1 MMCSWTKLAVYKWIF
16 LLLLILFPA
25 GLCAQF
31 PSLGDNS
38 LRQLQSCPVVKE
50 PDTCQRTFFK
60 EYTSSSGFI
69 RMRQIMKSGKDFLI
83 PAIWRTA
90 PNWNMDWLGLV
101 KMDTAGHL
109 KETRLLGLP
118 NLYISKLIA
127 LRDGNFLIF
136 GTYGNSSTFAELYFA
151 KIDPQLNIIWEQK
164 LTSTPYFNT
173 VAEVVESKEGDLY
186 CYVIDHEI
194 NNIEARV
201 AMKLTATGQPV
212 WIKKFNTGPNNFLGQ
227 GEYIAAIVELGDNII
242 LKYNEEVSDFS
253 PHLMS
258 LKKSDGSINW
268 VRKYQMDGPFGGS
281 NAFKLNTL
289 LSDGTNIYMQG
300 YTQGKDIFL
309 KIRPDGSMGLA
320 KKVVSSTVI
329 CGDMSFRADGRLLLN
344 VANIT
349 LGGISGVL
357 EMDTSFNVLRSQYMQ
372 RPGDLGFGGVA
383 PVGDSLVY
391 ESGTFWNPD
400 AHIASL
406 LFVKYNFNSSFGNCA
421 VADQPF
427 VLSEI
432 NQPTVT
438 KTVPQSSPAL
448 PVQNA
453 ITTTILPLDMCYA
466 AYYCGNAP
474 ACTDIKLQGPETICD
489 TSNVYSF
496 KVEKNSGCNGMVGW
510 SMDTIP
516 QQVRIVSKTD
526 AELQLKVLKSGNFK
540 IHSRV
545 FASCGWLEDSI
556 SVTANAQNTSLDLGK
571 DTVLCE
577 GNTMILH
584 AGAWFSSYQWQD
596 GSTDS
601 VFAVK
606 APGLYYVQVA
616 ACDNL
621 ISDSIV
627 VGPQPKI
634 PFDIG
639 PDRTKCNSDT
649 LHLNAPAGFIS
660 YSWGPNYNISY
671 SNAIS
676 AIINPLVD
684 TMYYVKAQKSP
695 GCFVYDSVTIK
706 VHTSPG
712 IGLGRDTSFCI
723 GNAIT
728 LSAPSMFSAYLW
740 NTGASTQQITV
751 STAGSYSVRAKTIEG
766 CYSSDTIIVA
776 SVYPLPVINLDKN
789 PEICYGGSRLLDA
802 GAFNSYVWQ
811 NGSTKRTLVATT
823 IGTYYVTVTDQHGCV
838 NSDTTILKTVV
849 PVPDGFLPPDMS
861 LCTYETKVLKPSG
874 TYQQYLWSTG
884 AANASIDISR
894 GGLYW
899 LQVVDSKG
907 CKGVDSTIVIA
918 KDCMEGV
925 YIPTAFSPNN
935 DRRNDEFRVL
945 AFGKIQAFELTL
957 YNRWGQIVF
966 KSNDRLKGWDG
977 KVAGRLQD
985 SGAYIWTCQ
994 YQLEGQPKQSKKGTV
1009 MLIR

>member
-1 MMCSWTKLAVYKWIF
+1 MF
-16 LLLLILFPA
+16 LLLLALFPA

-31 PSLGDNS
+31 PSLGGNA
-38 LRQLQSCPVVKE
+38 LRQFQSCPVVNE

-60 EYTSSSGFI
+60 EYTSSTGFI

-90 PNWNMDWLGLV
+90 PNWNADWLGLV

-109 KETRLLGLP
+109 KETLLLGLP

-136 GTYGNSSTFAELYFA
+136 GTYGSTFTFAELYFA

-164 LTSTPYFNT
+164 LTATPFLNG
-173 VAEVVESKEGDLY
+173 VADVVESKEGDLY
-186 CYVIDHEI
+186 CYIIDHEI
-194 NNIEARV
+194 NNIEARL
-201 AMKLTATGQPV
+201 AMKITSTGKPV
-212 WIKKFNTGPNNFLGQ
+212 WIRKFNVGPNNFLGQ
-227 GEYIAAIVELGDNII
+227 GEFLAAIVELGDDII

-268 VRKYQMDGPFGGS
+268 VKKYQMDGPYAGS
-281 NAFKLNTL
+281 NTFALNTL
-289 LSDGTNIYMQG
+289 SSDGINIYMQG

-309 KIRPDGSMGLA
+309 KIRPDGSVGLA

-329 CGDMSFRADGRLLLN
+329 CGNMSFKPDGRLLVN
-344 VANIT
+344 VANP
-349 LGGISGVL
+349 GGINGIL

-372 RPGDLGFGGVA
+372 RPGDLSFGGIA
-383 PVGDSLVY
+383 DAGDSLIY

-406 LFVKYNFNSSFGNCA
+406 LFVKYNFNSSFGNCG
-421 VADQPF
+421 VSEQPF

-432 NQPTVT
+432 NQPVVT
-438 KTVPQSSPAL
+438 KTVPYSSPAL

-453 ITTTILPLDMCYA
+453 ITTTVLPLDMCYA

-474 ACTDIKLQGPETICD
+474 ACTDMKLQGPVTICD
-489 TSNVYSF
+489 TSSVYSF
-496 KVEKNSGCNGMVGW
+496 RVGKNSSCNGPVGW
-510 SMDTIP
+510 RMDTIA
-516 QQVRIVSKTD
+516 QQVRIVSMTD
-526 AELQLKVLKSGNFK
+526 SVLQLKALSTGNFK

-556 SVTANAQNTSLDLGK
+556 SVTANAQNTSLNLGK

-577 GNTMILH
+577 GSTITLH

-601 VFAVK
+601 VFTVK
-606 APGLYYVQVA
+606 APGLYYVQGA
-616 ACDNL
+616 ACGNL
-621 ISDSIV
+621 LSDSIV
-627 VGPQPKI
+627 VGPQPRI
-634 PFDIG
+634 PFYIG

-660 YSWGPNYNISY
+660 YFWSPNYNIS
-671 SNAIS
+671 SSTSTSVIV
-676 AIINPLVD
+676 NPLVD
-684 TMYYVKAQKSP
+684 TLYYVKAQKSP
-695 GCFVYDSVTIK
+695 GCFVYDSVAIK
-706 VHTSPG
+706 VNTSPG
-712 IGLGRDTSFCI
+712 IGLGHDTSFCI
-723 GNAIT
+723 GNSII
-728 LSAPSMFSAYLW
+728 LSAPYMFSAYLW
-740 NTGASTQQITV
+740 NTGASSQQITV
-751 STAGSYSVRAKTIEG
+751 STAGSFSVQAKTIEG
-766 CYSSDTIIVA
+766 CYSSDTIVVTSI
-776 SVYPLPVINLDKN
+776 YPLPAIKLDKN

-802 GAFNSYVWQ
+802 GAFSSYVWQ
-811 NGSTKRTLVATT
+811 NGSTSRTLVAAST
-823 IGTYYVTVTDQHGCV
+823 GTYYVTVTDQHGCV
-838 NSDTTILKTVV
+838 NSDTTVIKTIV
-849 PVPDGFLPPDMS
+849 PVPDGFLPGETS

-874 TYQQYLWSTG
+874 TYQQYLWSNG
-884 AANASIDISR
+884 ATNPSINISR

-899 LQVVDSKG
+899 LQVVDGKG
-907 CKGVDSTIVIA
+907 CKGVDSTVVIA
-918 KDCMEGV
+918 KECMEGV

-935 DRRNDEFRVL
+935 DGRNDEFRVL

-957 YNRWGQIVF
+957 YNRWGQVVF
-966 KSNDRLKGWDG
+966 RSNDRLKGWDG
-977 KVAGRLQD
+977 KVAGHLQD
-985 SGAYIWTCQ
+985 SGTFIWICQ
-994 YQLEGQPKQSKKGTV
+994 YQFEGQSKQSKKGTV